1 MTVGSAAISA
11 RKRTG
16 RGGTRRKGSTAGAR
30 RRLVALFAVLV
41 LGLSAI
47 LVRLVQLQVRDAHAY
62 RTLAWDQRV
71 RTIDLPASR
80 GSIFDRNGQEVALS
94 LPARAVYA
102 RPELVSDSPKEARKV
117 AEALGFETQGTV
129 AGAEGDSLVMTRPA

>member
-30 RRLVALFAVLV
+30 RRLVALFAALV

-71 RTIDLPASR
+71 RTIDLPATR
-80 GSIFDRNGQEVALS
+80 GSIFDRNGQ
-94 LPARAVYA
+94 
-102 RPELVSDSPKEARKV
+102 
-117 AEALGFETQGTV
+117 
-129 AGAEGDSLVMTRPA
+129 